1 MNEISVFGAT
11 GFIGSYFVNNST
23 LQISVTPRNEL
34 TSKSSDALFF
44 IGTTDNYNLFQDHL
58 VDVNTNISHMLNC
71 LKASHMAHPDLIF
84 NFVSTWFVYGENQ
97 LPFSEEQDCRPK
109 GFYSITKRTAEQLL
123 ESYCL
128 TFGIHYRIIRLANT
142 FGRNDLG
149 VSKKKNALQFLIEK
163 LRADEPIELYE
174 GGNFIR
180 DYIHVLDVVKAIDLI
195 LLRAPVNSIYN
206 VGTGTP
212 SRFCDLIDV
221 ARDELGS
228 KSIIRSIPTPE
239 FHKLVQVRDAYLDI
253 SRISALGFK
262 STTELY
268 NEIRLLCH

>member
-1 MNEISVFGAT
+1 
-11 GFIGSYFVNNST
+11 
-23 LQISVTPRNEL
+23 
-34 TSKSSDALFF
+34 
-44 IGTTDNYNLFQDHL
+44 
-58 VDVNTNISHMLNC
+58 
-71 LKASHMAHPDLIF
+71 
-84 NFVSTWFVYGENQ
+84 
-97 LPFSEEQDCRPK
+97 
-109 GFYSITKRTAEQLL
+109 
-123 ESYCL
+123 
-128 TFGIHYRIIRLANT
+128 
-142 FGRNDLG
+142 
-149 VSKKKNALQFLIEK
+149 
-163 LRADEPIELYE
+163 
-174 GGNFIR
+174 
-180 DYIHVLDVVKAIDLI
+180 VLDVVKAIDLI